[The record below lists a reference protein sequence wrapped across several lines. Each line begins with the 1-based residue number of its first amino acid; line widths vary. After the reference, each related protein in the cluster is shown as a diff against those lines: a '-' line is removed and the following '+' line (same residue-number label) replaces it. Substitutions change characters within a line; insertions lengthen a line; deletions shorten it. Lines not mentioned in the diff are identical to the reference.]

1 MITKE
6 NIMVHELI
14 GLNATVVSSLSLPY
28 IGISGMVVDET
39 KNTIV
44 IRGKDG
50 LERTVPKR
58 GSAFEFA
65 LEGGKKARV
74 DGDKIAFRP
83 FDRPKKL
90 RSTS

>member
-1 MITKE
+1 MITAE

-14 GLNATVVSSLSLPY
+14 GLRATVVSSLSLPR

-39 KNTIV
+39 KNTLV
-44 IRGKDG
+44 IRGGDKI
-50 LERTVPKR
+50 ERTVPKK

-65 LEGGKKARV
+65 LPGGKKAKV
-74 DGDKIAFRP
+74 LGDKIAMRP

-90 RSTS
+90 RSVA